1 MANKNGKHLQ
11 HLRSNLLGNVPNID
25 ALDFG
30 EIAINY
36 AANGEKIFIKNT
48 NNEIISFSSDNL
60 ILNNGTNLPIIIAY
74 SELPEEKKENTLY
87 LLCLKDEIKK
97 YIWINEKW
105 EFIGNLV
112 IDLDNV
118 YTKSESNNLFL
129 LKSDLQIVNELGDSD
144 KKIISQ
150 KYLTEILNNKP
161 NFPPKDNN
169 NYCINNG
176 KWVEINNGI
185 FNEKNEKLKI
195 ILNSNHLNLIELLN
209 GKIIEI
215 VSNDDKIINQEKID
229 SNLTFEFSISE
240 NTNYKINLPDTEFF
254 QTPLV
259 DNFIAIGGNNRELN
273 LYYKTKKIE
282 INIENQN
289 NDDLL
294 LMINNSPINV
304 NDTTY
309 SITKYLPSNKSC
321 NIILKRNSD
330 NVILYANNFNSSDD
344 VDIQINAQLKL
355 ENVILID
362 QSQNKPIISGDI
374 NGDIIRNIRENT
386 HRVLGK
392 KSDENTMSYIELSDT
407 NSNYYFDGTEA
418 NLNGED
424 GDVFVKLP
432 TFYYKGV
439 NKDENN
445 IEIHISYQKLDSD
458 FIKWDGNKLI
468 GAYELSKKDDKYYSC
483 SNEPIAL
490 INSLTSLN
498 RGQGYKLL
506 DWQTHNVI
514 GMLFIAYYGDV
525 NSQNIN
531 GWGVNNFL
539 HKNGLTNELGMID
552 SDVISGNEGF
562 VNFWGLENWWGRYYE
577 FISDFSDYSVTD
589 ENKGT
594 RRNLKRLQSELN
606 AIPLKLYF
614 GQYVDLIPLNNTYS
628 TENENG
634 YCDYMNYY
642 GGINYIY
649 HVYIL
654 RSSYQKGFKNGI
666 FSLKYNIDD
675 EFTNTTSRLCFYGI
689 TKKITNVDEY
699 KNIKAY
705 D

>member
-1 MANKNGKHLQ
+1 MFH
-11 HLRSNLLGNVPNID
+11 
-25 ALDFG
+25 
-30 EIAINY
+30 
-36 AANGEKIFIKNT
+36 
-48 NNEIISFSSDNL
+48 
-60 ILNNGTNLPIIIAY
+60 
-74 SELPEEKKENTLY
+74 Y
-87 LLCLKDEIKK
+87 LIKK
-97 YIWINEKW
+97 YIWVNEKW

-195 ILNSNHLNLIELLN
+195 ILNSNHLNLIEFLN

-240 NTNYKINLPDTEFF
+240 NTNYKINLQDTEFF

-490 INSLTSLN
+490 ISNSSISHN
-498 RGQGYKLL
+498 RGANFSFL

-514 GMLFIAYYGDV
+514 GMLFIVYYGDV

-531 GWGVNNFL
+531 GWGVSNFL
-539 HKNGLTNELGMID
+539 NKNGLTNELGMAD
-552 SDVISGNEGF
+552 SNIINGNEGF
-562 VNFWGLENWWGRYYE
+562 VNFWGLENWWGRYNE
-577 FISDFSDYSVTD
+577 FIYDFKNYSVIH
-589 ENKGT
+589 ENGGN
-594 RRNLKRLQSELN
+594 RRGLQTSKYISG
-606 AIPLKLYF
+606 IPLKLYF
-614 GQYVDLIPLNNTYS
+614 GQYVDLVPLNIDKNS
-628 TENENG
+628 TNDENNG
-634 YCDYMNYY
+634 YCDKISYSYADNYQRDYYMIRSGFKTNYY
-642 GGINYIY
+642 
-649 HVYIL
+649 
-654 RSSYQKGFKNGI
+654 NGI
-666 FSLKYNIDD
+666 FSINVISNLSGYQKIGLD
-675 EFTNTTSRLCFYGI
+675 NTTSRLCFYGL
-689 TKKITNVDEY
+689 TKKINNVNEY
-699 KNIKAY
+699 KNIKTY
-705 D
+705 I